1 MAAMSCHRTWSSV
14 LWDASLPD
22 ALLHVPPAWDA
33 AAQHIHRHGL
43 RRILVVGEKD
53 TGKST
58 FCRYLVE
65 TVARSGCGTALL
77 DTDVGQKL
85 VGPPACVTMDDPHG
99 LSLAFVGS
107 TNPVQGWSRLIEGAR
122 RLAQRTD
129 ADCLIV
135 NTSGLLAGPGRRL
148 KAAKIDALRP
158 DLLIAVGTGRSLEE
172 IAQDALAPPILRVPS
187 SPEARH
193 KTAGERRTARH
204 KAFRQYFSHSGLL
217 KLNSGMLAPSDGEA
231 PLPAGLLL
239 GLSRGAGH
247 DLGLGLL
254 INHIKS
260 DVLEVLSPVAESD
273 VEQVL
278 PGLLI
283 LDEDFAAKHLP
294 ADRRRISC

>member
-1 MAAMSCHRTWSSV
+1 M
-14 LWDASLPD
+14 PD
-22 ALLHVPPAWDA
+22 VSLHVPPAWDA
-33 AAQHIHRHGL
+33 AAQYIRHHGL

-58 FCRYLVE
+58 FCRFLAQAA
-65 TVARSGCGTALL
+65 TRSGCGTALL

-85 VGPPACVTMDDPHG
+85 VGPPACVSMDDAHG
-99 LSLAFVGS
+99 HFLAFVGS

-158 DLLIAVGTGRSLEE
+158 DLLIAVGTGQSLEE
-172 IAQDALAPPILRVPS
+172 IAQDVLDPPILRVPS

-204 KAFRQYFSHSGLL
+204 KALRQYFSHSGLL
-217 KLNSGMLAPSDGEA
+217 KLKSGMLTPSDVQA

-239 GLSRGAGH
+239 GLSDKAGQ
-247 DLGLGLL
+247 DLGFALL
-254 INHIKS
+254 HGS
-260 DVLEVLSPVAESD
+260 EGGA
-273 VEQVL
+273 
-278 PGLLI
+278 
-283 LDEDFAAKHLP
+283 
-294 ADRRRISC
+294 

>member
-1 MAAMSCHRTWSSV
+1 MAAMWCRRKRSSA
-14 LWDASLPD
+14 LWEASLPD
-22 ALLHVPPAWDA
+22 TLLHVPPAWDA
-33 AAQHIHRHGL
+33 AAQHIHRHAP
-43 RRILVVGEKD
+43 RRVLVVGEKD

-58 FCRYLVE
+58 FCRFLAQAA
-65 TVARSGCGTALL
+65 TRSGHSAALL

-85 VGPPACVTMDDPHG
+85 VGPPACVTMQDPHG

-122 RLAQRTD
+122 RLAQQTD

-158 DLLIAVGTGRSLEE
+158 DLLIAVGTGRSLDE
-172 IAQDALAPPILRVPS
+172 IPQGALALPILRVPC

-204 KAFRQYFSHSGLL
+204 EAFRQYFSNSGLL
-217 KLNSGMLAPSDGEA
+217 KLKSGMLTPSDGEA

-239 GLSRGAGH
+239 GLSGKAGQ

-254 INHIKS
+254 LNRAEGE
-260 DVLEVLSPVAESD
+260 VREVLSPVAEVD
-273 VEQVL
+273 VVRVH

-283 LDEDFAAKHLP
+283 LDEDFAEVHLP
-294 ADRRRISC
+294 VRPRRIPY